1 MPTEYAANGAPLNGF
16 LAEWILL
23 IRFAIAS
30 SSLSLLMFDQWS
42 KANRFTWI
50 AGLSYGVM
58 FAIGLYVQ
66 MVGLQY
72 TTPAKQSFLLVSYV
86 LFVPMFQIFFWKIV
100 PPMGKFIPS
109 AIMLV
114 VGVGLISLQGGEFDL
129 TIGDGMT
136 IIYALI
142 FALQIVIMGWIA
154 PRLESIQI
162 FTIIQFISATI
173 VYTVILLIRQ
183 GSPAAQLPD
192 LDGISGQ
199 AWIGF
204 IFLVIFNSMVAFMV
218 QNVAQRYA

>member
-1 MPTEYAANGAPLNGF
+1 
-16 LAEWILL
+16 
-23 IRFAIAS
+23 
-30 SSLSLLMFDQWS
+30 
-42 KANRFTWI
+42 
-50 AGLSYGVM
+50 
-58 FAIGLYVQ
+58 
-66 MVGLQY
+66 
-72 TTPAKQSFLLVSYV
+72 
-86 LFVPMFQIFFWKIV
+86 
-100 PPMGKFIPS
+100 
-109 AIMLV
+109 
-114 VGVGLISLQGGEFDL
+114 
-129 TIGDGMT
+129 MT

>member
-1 MPTEYAANGAPLNGF
+1 
-16 LAEWILL
+16 
-23 IRFAIAS
+23 
-30 SSLSLLMFDQWS
+30 
-42 KANRFTWI
+42 
-50 AGLSYGVM
+50 
-58 FAIGLYVQ
+58 
-66 MVGLQY
+66 
-72 TTPAKQSFLLVSYV
+72 
-86 LFVPMFQIFFWKIV
+86 
-100 PPMGKFIPS
+100 MGKFIPS

-183 GSPAAQLPD
+183 GSQAAQLPD

>member
-1 MPTEYAANGAPLNGF
+1 
-16 LAEWILL
+16 
-23 IRFAIAS
+23 
-30 SSLSLLMFDQWS
+30 
-42 KANRFTWI
+42 
-50 AGLSYGVM
+50 
-58 FAIGLYVQ
+58 
-66 MVGLQY
+66 
-72 TTPAKQSFLLVSYV
+72 
-86 LFVPMFQIFFWKIV
+86 
-100 PPMGKFIPS
+100 MGKFILS

-173 VYTVILLIRQ
+173 VYTVTLLIRQ